1 MSDTAVPRRRITDR
15 AQLARLWSFVRPY
28 RVRLAAALGL
38 LLASFAIELAGPAL
52 IRAAIDGP
60 LAAAARGTPLEPLV
74 AELAALAG
82 GYLACILVG
91 AALGFTFA
99 RTAAR
104 IGRSVVRDLRIA
116 LWRKLVRI
124 DARWHDQN
132 PSGRVVTRM
141 TTDLEN
147 LDELVSSGGL
157 HAVFDLLK
165 LVGIVAVLAFVQP
178 AVFVLGLIAVPT
190 AAAVSL
196 VFRGAARRA
205 YGDVR
210 TRVADQ
216 AAFTAEFVGG
226 IRTVRAY
233 GREAL
238 IDARYD
244 ELNART
250 RGAWVRTVRAFAA
263 FFASVDFVLRS
274 AQAAILL
281 VGGRAVALG
290 EATAGALVQS
300 WLYFGKLQEPIRELG
315 ERWHVLQSALS
326 SAERILAILDEPD
339 GPGDP
344 ATGAPPAST
353 GAAAGDLQFD
363 GVAFGYTPD
372 RPVLRG
378 VDLAVRAGET
388 VAVVGPTGAGKSTL
402 LALLS
407 RLHDVD
413 RGVIRLGGV
422 PITAMPIAVLR
433 RKVAVVPQE
442 PLLFDGSVLDNVRL
456 FDESIDRDAVARTI
470 AAIGAESLLAA
481 RGGLDAPVGERGQL
495 LSRGERQLVA
505 FARALLA
512 DPDVLVLDEATAS
525 VDSATEG
532 RLQAALAKLR
542 AGRTCLVVAHR
553 LATVRDADR
562 IVVLVEGRVV
572 EEGRHAE
579 LVQRGGVYARMHD
592 AATALV

>member
-1 MSDTAVPRRRITDR
+1 MTKRPTRARLTDR
-15 AQLARLWSFVRPY
+15 AQLARLWSYLRPY
-28 RVRLAAALGL
+28 RAKLALALGL
-38 LLASFAIELAGPAL
+38 LAASFAIELIGPVL
-52 IRAAIDGP
+52 IRSAIDGP
-60 LAAAARGTPLEPLV
+60 LVATARGGDLD
-74 AELAALAG
+74 AELARLSWLAA
-82 GYLACILVG
+82 GYLACILAG
-91 AALGFTFA
+91 AALGLTFA

-104 IGRSVVRDLRIA
+104 VGRSVVRDLRVA
-116 LWRKLVRI
+116 LWSKLVRV

-157 HAVFDLLK
+157 HAVFDLMK
-165 LVGIVAVLAFVQP
+165 LGGFVVVLAFVQP
-178 AVFVLGLIAVPT
+178 EVFVLGLIAVPF
-190 AAAVSL
+190 AAVISL
-196 VFRGAARRA
+196 VFRRAARAA

-216 AAFTAEFVGG
+216 AAFTAEFALG
-226 IRTVRAY
+226 IRTVRVY
-233 GREAL
+233 GREDL
-238 IDARYD
+238 VDARYD
-244 ELNART
+244 ALNRAT
-250 RGAWVRTVRAFAA
+250 RVAWQRTVRCFAL
-263 FFASVDFVLRS
+263 FFASVDFVMRA
-274 AQAAILL
+274 AQAALLL

-290 EATAGALVQS
+290 SSTPGALVQA

-339 GPGDP
+339 GPSEPRDP
-344 ATGAPPAST
+344 VAPR
-353 GAAAGDLQFD
+353 GGG
-363 GVAFGYTPD
+363 GVRFEGVEFAYESG

-378 VDLAVRAGET
+378 ADLAIAPGET
-388 VAVVGPTGAGKSTL
+388 VAIVGPTGAGKSTL

-407 RLHDVD
+407 RLHDPDRGRVLLDGVPVD
-413 RGVIRLGGV
+413 RLS
-422 PITAMPIAVLR
+422 LR
-433 RKVAVVPQE
+433 ELRQRVAVVPQE

-456 FDESIDRDAVARTI
+456 FDESIDAATVERTI
-470 AAIGAESLLAA
+470 DAIGARAVFEA
-481 RGGLDAPVGERGQL
+481 RGGLAAEVGERGQL

-512 DPDVLVLDEATAS
+512 RPEVLVLDEATAS

-532 RLQAALAKLR
+532 RLQAALAALR

-562 IVVLVEGRVV
+562 IVVIEQGRVV
-572 EEGRHAE
+572 EVGRPAE
-579 LVQRGGVYARMHD
+579 LVTAGGVYAGMHR
-592 AATALV
+592 AATALA